1 MRTLACPCHFPASFL
16 ADPHSRRRS
25 CSKDWDGVVNNTLQS
40 FLQPT
45 VRDVIRTGDIDGA
58 IVVSS
63 DKGDEIRSIASIT
76 QVRLG
81 A

>member
-1 MRTLACPCHFPASFL
+1 M
-16 ADPHSRRRS
+16 
-25 CSKDWDGVVNNTLQS
+25 NNTLQS